1 MKNAIDEGQSTFSE
15 LIFTKKVC
23 DNGAVLEVTQQKV
36 HYVPS
41 SGYISLARILF
52 IPGDVELAVFT
63 YTFQVL
69 FSTLQNGNVSSVSQ
83 FISVCSLLSKDSQYK
98 FCPGLDEK
106 TYFDTYFSTIRYH
119 IKSVR
124 IWEKPFTRIDSKNC
138 SLWHQLAK
146 NSSKEE
152 KKSFEVMCGSCKRLC
167 TDLDHQK
174 RRSEVS
180 PARKV
185 ARKKPSSHF
194 KIKYL
199 SPASA
204 AVRKK
209 ATQIERSVD
218 KAKLAR
224 HEDIELL
231 LDDEQSEELCNVMK
245 KIEETCPDK
254 LQEIFQEGDT
264 HAVGKLVRDSWELD
278 KLNAKE
284 NFFKD
289 QIKNG
294 ECC

>member
-1 MKNAIDEGQSTFSE
+1 MNNSHCFFVAQVI
-15 LIFTKKVC
+15 KKF
-23 DNGAVLEVTQQKV
+23 QQK
-36 HYVPS
+36 
-41 SGYISLARILF
+41 
-52 IPGDVELAVFT
+52 
-63 YTFQVL
+63 
-69 FSTLQNGNVSSVSQ
+69 
-83 FISVCSLLSKDSQYK
+83 
-98 FCPGLDEK
+98 
-106 TYFDTYFSTIRYH
+106 
-119 IKSVR
+119 
-124 IWEKPFTRIDSKNC
+124 
-138 SLWHQLAK
+138 
-146 NSSKEE
+146 E
-152 KKSFEVMCGSCKRLC
+152 KKSFVVVCGCCKRLC

-174 RRSEVS
+174 LRSEVS
-180 PARKV
+180 PVRKV
-185 ARKKPSSHF
+185 ARQKPSSHF